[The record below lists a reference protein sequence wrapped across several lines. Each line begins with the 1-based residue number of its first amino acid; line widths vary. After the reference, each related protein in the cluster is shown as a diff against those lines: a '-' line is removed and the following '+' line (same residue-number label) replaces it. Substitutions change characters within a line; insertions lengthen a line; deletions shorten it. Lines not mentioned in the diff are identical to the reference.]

1 MCLGVVFTS
10 RGVTTLDGARGKK
23 QAWRPMFE
31 HTVFQEQMHCIEG
44 STCEWFGARG
54 IMLPSLRPCS
64 RVTEQDDWCTDCRT
78 NAVWRELHH
87 PAIRKRGDFKL
98 RPAANTARVP
108 RTFAEQLR
116 IIISLDLTR
125 PPRLMRPW
133 TVVDARFCLVLHFMS
148 AVALKLRRW
157 SHRRVDVTTAM
168 VQVRDQ
174 NDPKKIE
181 KYEMQNI

>member
-1 MCLGVVFTS
+1 MAPEARSKLG
-10 RGVTTLDGARGKK
+10 G
-23 QAWRPMFE
+23 
-31 HTVFQEQMHCIEG
+31 
-44 STCEWFGARG
+44 
-54 IMLPSLRPCS
+54 PCS
-64 RVTEQDDWCTDCRT
+64 NIRSFRSKCTVLKGVLASDLAPGELCSPRYAPAHEWLNKTTDARIAEQTQYDVSFTIPQ
-78 NAVWRELHH
+78 LG
-87 PAIRKRGDFKL
+87 KGGDFKL